1 MTRNHLG
8 TVILALAAI
17 TLAPPWP
24 HAAMAQT
31 RLTVAGGLNLASV
44 TAEAE
49 GLSVT
54 PESVTRLAIGASVG
68 IPMSERWGL
77 HLGAGYSQKGFGLD
91 AFGASVTTE
100 IDYLEVTALAG
111 MPFSVSER
119 ASVHLLAGP
128 ALAFKVS
135 CQVSATFLG
144 EELDED
150 CGDDGPKAMD
160 LGLVGGARLEFGV
173 SDKMGV
179 SVGALYNF
187 GLLNMDDS
195 GSDETLKNRVMSLQA
210 GIVYSIG

>member
-1 MTRNHLG
+1 MNCITK
-8 TVILALAAI
+8 TSLAVS
-17 TLAPPWP
+17 
-24 HAAMAQT
+24 AAMLMPGPLVAAQT
-31 RLTVAGGLNLASV
+31 KLTVAGGLNRATVS
-44 TAEAE
+44 AEAE
-49 GLSVT
+49 GLTVT
-54 PESVTRLAIGASVG
+54 PESVNRLAIGASVE

-100 IDYLEVTALAG
+100 IDYLEITTLAG
-111 MPFSVSER
+111 VPFSISES

-135 CQVSATFLG
+135 CGVSASFLG
-144 EELDED
+144 EDIDED

-160 LGLVGGARLEFGV
+160 LGLVGGARLEYGL
-173 SDKMGV
+173 SEKMGI

-195 GSDETLKNRVMSLQA
+195 DSDETLKSRVMSLQA
-210 GIVYSIG
+210 GVVWSIG

>member
-31 RLTVAGGLNLASV
+31 RLTVAGGLNLATV
-44 TAEAE
+44 AADAE
-49 GLSVT
+49 GLT

-68 IPMSERWGL
+68 ISMSERWGL
-77 HLGAGYSQKGFGLD
+77 HLGAGYSQKGFSIS
-91 AFGASVTTE
+91 AFGADATTS
-100 IDYLEVTALAG
+100 IDYLELTALAG
-111 MPFSVSER
+111 IPFSVSER
-119 ASVHLLAGP
+119 ASLHLLAGP
-128 ALAFKVS
+128 ALAFQLS

-144 EELDED
+144 EELDGD

-195 GSDETLKNRVMSLQA
+195 SSDETVKNRVMSLQA

>member
-8 TVILALAAI
+8 TVVLALATI

-31 RLTVAGGLNLASV
+31 RLTVAGGLNLATVDSGRGGLDPGIGHPAGNRGQRRNPDV
-44 TAEAE
+44 GEVGTSPRCRLLPE
-49 GLSVT
+49 GLRSI
-54 PESVTRLAIGASVG
+54 S
-68 IPMSERWGL
+68 
-77 HLGAGYSQKGFGLD
+77 
-91 AFGASVTTE
+91 AFGVSVTTE

-111 MPFSVSER
+111 IPFSVSER

-128 ALAFKVS
+128 ALAFKLS
-135 CQVSATFLG
+135 CQASATFLG
-144 EELDED
+144 EDLSED

-195 GSDETLKNRVMSLQA
+195 GSDETVKNRVMSLQA

>member
-1 MTRNHLG
+1 MNCITK
-8 TVILALAAI
+8 TSLAVS
-17 TLAPPWP
+17 
-24 HAAMAQT
+24 AAMLMPGPLVAQT
-31 RLTVAGGLNLASV
+31 KLTVAGGMNLATVS
-44 TAEAE
+44 AEAE
-49 GLSVT
+49 GLTVT
-54 PESVTRLAIGASVG
+54 PESVNRLAIGASVE

-100 IDYLEVTALAG
+100 IDYLEITALAG
-111 MPFSVSER
+111 VPFSISES

-135 CQVSATFLG
+135 CGVSASFLG
-144 EELDED
+144 EDIDED

-160 LGLVGGARLEFGV
+160 LGLVGGARLEYGL
-173 SDKMGV
+173 SEKMGI

-195 GSDETLKNRVMSLQA
+195 DSDETLKSRVMSLQA
-210 GIVYSIG
+210 GVVWSIG